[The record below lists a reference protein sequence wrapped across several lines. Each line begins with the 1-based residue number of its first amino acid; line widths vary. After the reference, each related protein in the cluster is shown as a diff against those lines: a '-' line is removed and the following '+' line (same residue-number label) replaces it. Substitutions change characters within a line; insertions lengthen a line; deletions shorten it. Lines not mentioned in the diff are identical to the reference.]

1 MHQSGYDYKKRKSR
15 SKMFGSSSEPEAKR
29 PKTTKTERLDQ
40 LKGVRQ
46 QLSDVKDRVKYKRQR
61 LAAAETSKNYKLCDQ
76 LSEEIADLNKEM
88 ILQEKE
94 VKLLQQKEKKS
105 LKYYSRKKDRA
116 TSSESDRNNP
126 SSSRSTSRSVS
137 RSATPHPISLMYPTV
152 RTEETCVT
160 SPPPVSVTSC
170 ALPLLTSSPVK
181 PRSSVSEC
189 EVPMVEGS
197 SENPIHIEGQA
208 EIGAFDESSPLEPPE
223 SEVPGSKPIV
233 EPVSDDAEEQ
243 VFH

>member
-1 MHQSGYDYKKRKSR
+1 MIFLQDESLSTVDRSDIPELAKIFSKEPLTSYQQKVNEAAVEICLHKPSYLSKRGELLELARKRVHQSGYDYKKRKSR

-94 VKLLQQKEKKS
+94 V
-105 LKYYSRKKDRA
+105 
-116 TSSESDRNNP
+116 
-126 SSSRSTSRSVS
+126 
-137 RSATPHPISLMYPTV
+137 
-152 RTEETCVT
+152 
-160 SPPPVSVTSC
+160 
-170 ALPLLTSSPVK
+170 
-181 PRSSVSEC
+181 
-189 EVPMVEGS
+189 
-197 SENPIHIEGQA
+197 
-208 EIGAFDESSPLEPPE
+208 
-223 SEVPGSKPIV
+223 
-233 EPVSDDAEEQ
+233 
-243 VFH
+243 